1 MQEQQQQAFD
11 TRRPEAGLE
20 WLSQAGI
27 RRVETVFPDL
37 AGLARGKVLSAE
49 LFRSSPG
56 ARMPAFLLGVT
67 VTGAEP
73 PEVFTR
79 IIPASL
85 PDMALVP
92 DWSTLVADP
101 LAAVPT
107 ASLICDLAGRF
118 VAADGAAEVDVAA
131 LAPRARLREEL
142 ARLGALGLRARV
154 APELEF
160 FLVHDQRDAA
170 GRLRA
175 AQGMSGSVPW
185 VEEVH
190 DLASAEALQSFG
202 PFFDALWSA
211 CEAQRIPI
219 CGYGHESA
227 MGQYEVNF
235 MPGEPLA
242 MADAVFRF
250 KRLAREL
257 ARRHG
262 CHATFMAKPYADEPG
277 TGMHWHVSLVD
288 ADGRNVFSD
297 GAGGEHASL
306 GHFVAGWQ
314 ASVQAATA
322 LFAPYA
328 HSFERLRRPDA
339 APASAHWGHD
349 DRTVAFR
356 VPRSDADNRRLEHR
370 LPGGDA
376 NPYLIL
382 AMMLGAGRIGLR
394 DRLVALPPRAPG
406 STPPDDGAPLPTD
419 QEAAIT
425 ALERCRIAAE
435 VLGEPFVALYAMVKR
450 HELAAQ
456 RAEPDFALRHLLG
469 RS

>member
-1 MQEQQQQAFD
+1 MQQQQD
-11 TRRPEAGLE
+11 EAQRAALE
-20 WLSQAGI
+20 WIASKGT
-27 RRVETVFPDL
+27 RRVEAVFPDL
-37 AGLARGKVLSAE
+37 AGLARGKIQSAA
-49 LFRSSPG
+49 LFRTSPG

-73 PEVFTR
+73 PEVFSR
-79 IIPASL
+79 IIPPSL

-92 DWSTLVADP
+92 DWRSLAVDP

-107 ASLICDLAGRF
+107 VSLICDLEGRF
-118 VAADGAAEVDVAA
+118 AAPGGGAEVDVAA
-131 LAPRARLREEL
+131 LAPRTLLQDEIARL
-142 ARLGALGLRARV
+142 AALGFSARV

-160 FLVHDQRDAA
+160 FLVHEQRDEA
-170 GRLRA
+170 GGLRA
-175 AQGMSGSVPW
+175 AHGMSGSVPR
-185 VEEVH
+185 VELVH

-202 PFFDALWSA
+202 PYFDALWAA

-227 MGQYEVNF
+227 LGQYEVNF

-262 CHATFMAKPYADEPG
+262 CHATFLAKPYPDEPG
-277 TGMHWHVSLVD
+277 TGMHWHVSLAD
-288 ADGRNVFSD
+288 AAGRNPFSD
-297 GAGGEHASL
+297 AQGGEAGAL
-306 GHFVAGWQ
+306 RHFVAGWQ

-339 APASAHWGHD
+339 APASAHWGYD
-349 DRTVAFR
+349 DRSVAFR
-356 VPRSDADNRRLEHR
+356 VPRADAANRRLEHR

-376 NPYLIL
+376 NPYLVL

-394 DRLVALPPRAPG
+394 ERLQALPPRNAGAPASG
-406 STPPDDGAPLPTD
+406 CAPLPD
-419 QEAAIT
+419 NQLDALA
-425 ALERCRIAAE
+425 ALEGCPIARE
-435 VLGEPFVALYAMVKR
+435 VLGGPFIALYAMVKR
-450 HELAAQ
+450 HEHAAQ
-456 RAEPDFALRHLLG
+456 LAEPNFALRHLFAH
-469 RS
+469 S

>member
-1 MQEQQQQAFD
+1 MQQQHAEAQA
-11 TRRPEAGLE
+11 EGLE
-20 WLSQAGI
+20 WMARNGI

-37 AGLARGKVLSAE
+37 AGLARGKIQSAE
-49 LFRSSPG
+49 LFRASPG

-73 PEVFTR
+73 PDVFAR
-79 IIPASL
+79 VIPPSL

-92 DWSTLVADP
+92 DWRSLVVDP
-101 LAAVPT
+101 LATVPT
-107 ASLICDLAGRF
+107 VSLICDVAGRF
-118 VAADGAAEVDVAA
+118 PAPDGAHEIDVAT
-131 LAPRARLREEL
+131 LAPRALLREEI
-142 ARLGALGLRARV
+142 ARLDACGLRARV

-160 FLVHDQRDAA
+160 FLVHDQRDAN
-170 GRLRA
+170 GGLRA
-175 AQGMSGSVPW
+175 AHGMSGSVPW

-277 TGMHWHVSLVD
+277 TGMHWHVSLAD
-288 ADGRNVFSD
+288 AAGRNPFSD
-297 GAGGEHASL
+297 AQGGEDASL

-314 ASVQAATA
+314 ASVQGASA

-339 APASAHWGHD
+339 APASAHWGYD
-349 DRTVAFR
+349 DRSVAFR
-356 VPRSDADNRRLEHR
+356 VPHADAANRRLEHR

-394 DRLVALPPRAPG
+394 DRLQPLPPRVTGAPADG
-406 STPPDDGAPLPTD
+406 GAPLPME
-419 QEAAIT
+419 QVAALA
-425 ALERCRIAAE
+425 ALARCAIARE
-435 VLGEPFVALYAMVKR
+435 VLGEPFIALYAMVKR
-450 HELAAQ
+450 HEHVAHC
-456 RAEPDFALRHLLG
+456 AEPDFALRHLLG